1 MPSNDLQKLI
11 DAYRARL
18 GRAMRDAAPDS
29 RAIFL
34 NHALN
39 FSGPLIHDIF
49 LELQEA
55 ERQRDQLLV
64 ALERLRPTYRNPNC
78 FCLGS
83 HDLKMYG
90 HSSACRFATTA
101 IASAKGEPRG

>member
-1 MPSNDLQKLI
+1 MPSNYLQKRI

-39 FSGPLIHDIF
+39 FSGPLIHDIL

-55 ERQRDQLLV
+55 ERQRD
-64 ALERLRPTYRNPNC
+64 ALKEACEMCGEFLEVKFGSGNGRSLSDEWAGQ
-78 FCLGS
+78 CLQK
-83 HDLKMYG
+83 LETVVY
-90 HSSACRFATTA
+90 A
-101 IASAKGEPRG
+101 AKGEPR